1 MKKILDNVLKKK
13 TIECVKKLGNGIS
26 EIIIEIELSFG
37 NLQSIEY
44 LKKDNKLLI
53 HCFYDD
59 FDISFDYEDLDEWDK
74 LVIYQSLKT
83 I

>member
-13 TIECVKKLGNGIS
+13 TIDIINRLGKGIS
-26 EIIIEIELSFG
+26 EIVIEIEVSFG
-37 NLQSIEY
+37 KVESIEY
-44 LKKDNKLLI
+44 IKNENRILI

-59 FDISFDYEDLDEWDK
+59 FDISFDFEDLDEWDK
-74 LVIYQSLKT
+74 ITIYQSLKT